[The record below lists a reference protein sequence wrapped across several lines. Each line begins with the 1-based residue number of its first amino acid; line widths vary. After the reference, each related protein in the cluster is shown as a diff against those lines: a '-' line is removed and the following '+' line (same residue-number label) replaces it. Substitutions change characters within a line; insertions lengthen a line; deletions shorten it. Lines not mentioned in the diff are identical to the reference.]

1 MAKRRVLIC
10 GATGF
15 IGRNIAESFAQD
27 GGLEVVGVFNKR
39 KPFDYPGVAWVQA
52 DLTNAQDIEN
62 CIKGV
67 DVIVQ
72 AAATTSGSKDIV
84 SRPYIHVTDNAV
96 MNSLLFRAAHD
107 HGVKHVIFFSC
118 SVMYPSS
125 DTPLREEDFDASA
138 GIHDRYFGV
147 GWTKVYI
154 EKMCQFYA
162 RLGKTRYTAIRHSNV
177 YGPYDKYDLERSH
190 VFGATITKVMSA
202 KDGRIQVWGDG
213 AEARDLIHVD
223 DLTRFVRLAI
233 ERQTEPFTLCNVGA
247 GQAVSIK
254 DLVQRIVKLSGRALA
269 IEHDLTKPTIKTTL
283 SLDCAK
289 ARQDFQWEPKIAL
302 DDGIAT
308 TLDWWRKHIGAAS
321 HG

>member
-1 MAKRRVLIC
+1 
-10 GATGF
+10 
-15 IGRNIAESFAQD
+15 GRNL
-27 GGLEVVGVFNKR
+27 LEKFSLDSDLELIGVWHR
-39 KPFDYPGVAWVQA
+39 RPQFDWHGVEWIRA
-52 DLTNAQDIEN
+52 DLTNEKDVEH
-62 CIKGV
+62 CLKGV
-67 DVIVQ
+67 DVLIQ

-84 SRPYIHVTDNAV
+84 TRPYIHVTDNAV
-96 MNSLLFRAAHD
+96 MNSLMFRAAHD

-125 DTPLREEDFDASA
+125 DTPLREEDFDPGA

-177 YGPYDKYDLERSH
+177 YGPHDKYDLERSH

-202 KDGRIQVWGDG
+202 KDGRILVWGDG
-213 AEARDLIHVD
+213 TEARDLIHAD

-233 ERQTEPFTLCNVGA
+233 ERQTEPFTLCNVGT
-247 GQAVSIK
+247 GHAVSVK
-254 DLVQRIVKLSGRALA
+254 DLVHRIVEASGRSLA
-269 IEHDLTKPTIKTTL
+269 IEHDLSKPTIKTTL
-283 SLDCAK
+283 SLDCTK
-289 ARQDFQWEPKIAL
+289 ARCDFGWEPRIAL
-302 DDGIAT
+302 DDGISAT
-308 TLDWWRKHIGAAS
+308 IDWWRKHIGVAS